1 LLKNHNFFLAQAL
14 IQSLNYDN
22 INVIIEYQSD
32 GVKMPYKR
40 NLLPKQ
46 AFENLTNNTNS
57 LFIDVR
63 STAEH
68 KFVGFPDNSVL
79 IPWSDEP
86 TWQPN
91 PQEFADAVKKQLS
104 ECVDSLD
111 TEIILMCRSGYRSNE
126 ALKCLETSGFTH
138 VSHVASGFEGDL
150 DESDQRGNLN
160 GWRHDGMPWT
170 QS

>member
-1 LLKNHNFFLAQAL
+1 M
-14 IQSLNYDN
+14 Y
-22 INVIIEYQSD
+22 
-32 GVKMPYKR
+32 YKR

-46 AFENLTNNTNS
+46 AFEKIENNPNS
-57 LFIDVR
+57 LFVDVR

-68 KFVGFPDNSVL
+68 KFVGFPNNSIL
-79 IPWSDEP
+79 IPWVDEP
-86 TWQPN
+86 NWQPN
-91 PQEFADAVKKQLS
+91 PQGFSDAVIKYLS
-104 ECVDSLD
+104 GRDDLLD

-126 ALKCLETSGFTH
+126 ALKCLEANGFNH

-150 DESDQRGNLN
+150 DEHDQRGNLN